1 MAIEKTN
8 INDIIDK
15 NYAEFDLGL
24 ICEDRYK
31 TLKHIDMVVYTLL
44 NNQHGLSIKTT
55 LNGSKKFVDK
65 NGYVFISIGQDKL
78 CKLLRTT
85 RPTLNSSLKRLE
97 EVGLIEVVNIG
108 NMKCNRIYVGKLK
121 RTITLGDY
129 MKDMSIGEEDEF
141 IPSIEME
148 TIDEIKD
155 NKKASTVPPVKAN
168 KENIKP
174 NKSICNSDI
183 NNTSFDEKN
192 QCKKV
197 ESEVVKVINK
207 SCVNIR
213 KQDLK
218 DCEEE
223 FTDIDK
229 LKEALSICE
238 ISNSH
243 GIKALRMAYKYG
255 NNNGIDTS
263 KRKGSIYMADSKV
276 DVNGELKSVEDMS
289 SEEIMYKLDLKNGT
303 NWSGKNPN
311 CRKKIN
317 QSCDIG

>member
-97 EVGLIEVVNIG
+97 EVGLIEVVNTG

-155 NKKASTVPPVKAN
+155 NKKASTVQPVKAD
-168 KENIKP
+168 KENIKTNNSIP
-174 NKSICNSDI
+174 QNNKKYASKKEENKNKVLNNKH
-183 NNTSFDEKN
+183 NNTVKN
-192 QCKKV
+192 TFIEYGDKELEIKLQ
-197 ESEVVKVINK
+197 K
-207 SCVNIR
+207 SQEER
-213 KQDLK
+213 LGYKQ
-218 DCEEE
+218 
-223 FTDIDK
+223 F
-229 LKEALSICE
+229 
-238 ISNSH
+238 
-243 GIKALRMAYKYG
+243 
-255 NNNGIDTS
+255 
-263 KRKGSIYMADSKV
+263 
-276 DVNGELKSVEDMS
+276 
-289 SEEIMYKLDLKNGT
+289 
-303 NWSGKNPN
+303 NPN
-311 CRKKIN
+311 FEI
-317 QSCDIG
+317 

>member
-24 ICEDRYK
+24 ICEDKYK

-97 EVGLIEVVNIG
+97 EVGIIEVVNTG

-168 KENIKP
+168 KENIKTNNSIP
-174 NKSICNSDI
+174 QNNKKYASKKEENKNKVLNNKH
-183 NNTSFDEKN
+183 NNTVKNTFTEYEAKELEEKLR
-192 QCKKV
+192 
-197 ESEVVKVINK
+197 ES
-207 SCVNIR
+207 
-213 KQDLK
+213 Q
-218 DCEEE
+218 
-223 FTDIDK
+223 
-229 LKEALSICE
+229 
-238 ISNSH
+238 
-243 GIKALRMAYKYG
+243 
-255 NNNGIDTS
+255 S
-263 KRKGSIYMADSKV
+263 KRLG
-276 DVNGELKSVEDMS
+276 
-289 SEEIMYKLDLKNGT
+289 YKQF
-303 NWSGKNPN
+303 NPN
-311 CRKKIN
+311 FEI
-317 QSCDIG
+317 